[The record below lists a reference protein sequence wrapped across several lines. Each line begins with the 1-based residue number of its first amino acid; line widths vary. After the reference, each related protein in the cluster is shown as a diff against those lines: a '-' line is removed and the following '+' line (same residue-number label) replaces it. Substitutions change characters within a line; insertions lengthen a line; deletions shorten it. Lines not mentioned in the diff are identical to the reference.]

1 MPRLTERAR
10 QLRRNQTDAEEK
22 LWSELRGRRLAD
34 AKFVRQ
40 YQIGDFIAD
49 FACRPARLAIELDGG
64 QHSENERD
72 AFRTRVIEAYG
83 YRVIRFWN
91 NEVMENLD
99 GALQTIVK
107 ELEIA
112 RNKPSPF
119 REKDSEA
126 YSRSELAEL
135 G

>member
-1 MPRLTERAR
+1 VGQRLTSVAR
-10 QLRRNQTDAEEK
+10 QLRRDQTEAEER
-22 LWSELRGRRLAD
+22 LWQELRGRRLGD

-40 YQIGDFIAD
+40 QSIGPFIAD
-49 FACRPARLAIELDGG
+49 FACRSLRLAIELDGG

-72 AFRTRVIEAYG
+72 AARTRTIELHG

-99 GALQTIVK
+99 GVLQLIAR
-107 ELEIA
+107 EIEIA
-112 RNKPSPF
+112 RNSFSP
-119 REKDSEA
+119 RGE
-126 YSRSELAEL
+126 